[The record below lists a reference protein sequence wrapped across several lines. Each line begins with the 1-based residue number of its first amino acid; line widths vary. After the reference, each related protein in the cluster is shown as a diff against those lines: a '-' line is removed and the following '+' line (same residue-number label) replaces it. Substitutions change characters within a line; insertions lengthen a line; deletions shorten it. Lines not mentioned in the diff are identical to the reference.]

1 MSESLKTPN
10 PESGPL
16 YAPETG
22 FSLFIKLFIVPAV
35 IVLVALGIFF
45 LGTMALQH
53 PKTAE
58 QYLEEL
64 KSDNTSRRWQSA
76 YELSRMLNQNE
87 DIQFD
92 PNLRTQLVQVFGDAK
107 NDDPRLR
114 EYLALVLGRLKEKSA
129 VSVLSAAVRE
139 DGTDVKV
146 YSLWALG
153 NIEDPQ
159 GGEAALD
166 ALSESDATVQRMAVG
181 ALSAMRY
188 EPAKFALEKNL
199 DSVNPALRYDSAVAL
214 ARLKDEKAMP
224 TLLEMMNLKPS
235 GKPEDDGMIQS
246 AKITAI
252 EGAKELPDAVLKDKI
267 VDLSKNESDIKVRE
281 TALAALKNSSPQRL
295 RDTVKP

>member
-1 MSESLKTPN
+1 MSENEQNPS

-22 FSLFIKLFIVPAV
+22 VSLFIKLFIVPAV

-87 DIQFD
+87 NIQFD
-92 PNLRTQLVQVFGDAK
+92 QDLRTQLVQVFGDSK

-129 VSVLSAAVRE
+129 IPVLSSAVH
-139 DGTDVKV
+139 DDSTDVKI

-159 GGEAALD
+159 GGEAALA
-166 ALSESDATVQRMAVG
+166 ALSETDETVQRMAVG

-199 DSVNPALRYDSAVAL
+199 EGSDKALRYDSAVAL
-214 ARLKDEKAMP
+214 ARIKDEKDVP
-224 TLLEMMNLKPS
+224 TLLELMNLKPS
-235 GKPEDDGMIQS
+235 GKPEDDQIIQS

-252 EGAKELPDAVLKDKI
+252 DGAQELPDVALKDKI

-281 TALAALKNSSPQRL
+281 AALASLK
-295 RDTVKP
+295 K

>member
-1 MSESLKTPN
+1 MSDN
-10 PESGPL
+10 PANPSPPSGPL
-16 YAPETG
+16 YAPESG

-64 KSDNTSRRWQSA
+64 KSDNTCRRWQSA

-87 DIQFD
+87 NIQFD
-92 PNLRTQLVQVFGDAK
+92 QTLRAQLVQVFGDAK

-129 VSVLSAAVRE
+129 VSVLSSAVH
-139 DGTDVKV
+139 DDSTDVKI

-159 GGEAALD
+159 GGEAALG
-166 ALSESDATVQRMAVG
+166 ALSDTDETVQRMAVG
-181 ALSAMRY
+181 ALRAMRY
-188 EPAKFALEKNL
+188 QPAKFAL
-199 DSVNPALRYDSAVAL
+199 
-214 ARLKDEKAMP
+214 
-224 TLLEMMNLKPS
+224 
-235 GKPEDDGMIQS
+235 
-246 AKITAI
+246 
-252 EGAKELPDAVLKDKI
+252 
-267 VDLSKNESDIKVRE
+267 
-281 TALAALKNSSPQRL
+281 
-295 RDTVKP
+295 

>member
-1 MSESLKTPN
+1 MSERRQNPG

-87 DIQFD
+87 NIQFD
-92 PNLRTQLVQVFGDAK
+92 QDLRTQLVQVFGDAK

-129 VSVLSAAVRE
+129 VSVLSSAVHE
-139 DGTDVKV
+139 DGTDVKI

-153 NIEDPQ
+153 NIEDTQ
-159 GGEAALD
+159 GGEAALS
-166 ALSESDATVQRMAVG
+166 ALSDSDETVQRMAVG

-199 DSVNPALRYDSAVAL
+199 DSTDEALRYDSAVAL
-214 ARLKDEKAMP
+214 ARIKDEKAVP

-235 GKPEDDGMIQS
+235 GKPEEDQIIQS

-252 EGAKELPDAVLKDKI
+252 EGAQELPDAVLKDKVI
-267 VDLSKNESDIKVRE
+267 ELSKNESDIKVRE
-281 TALAALKNSSPQRL
+281 EALAVLK
-295 RDTVKP
+295 K

>member
-1 MSESLKTPN
+1 MSDNQPN
-10 PESGPL
+10 PSSRSGPL
-16 YAPETG
+16 YAPESG
-22 FSLFIKLFIVPAV
+22 FSLFIKLFIVPAG

-45 LGTMALQH
+45 LGTMAIQH

-87 DIQFD
+87 NIQFD
-92 PNLRTQLVQVFGDAK
+92 QTLRAQLVQVFGDAK
-107 NDDPRLR
+107 DDDPRLR

-129 VSVLSAAVRE
+129 LSVLSSAVR
-139 DGTDVKV
+139 DDSTDVKI

-159 GGEAALD
+159 GGEAALA
-166 ALSESDATVQRMAVG
+166 ALSDTDETVQRMAVG

-199 DSVNPALRYDSAVAL
+199 ESSNQALRYDSAVAL
-214 ARLKDEKAMP
+214 ARIKDEKAVP
-224 TLLEMMNLKPS
+224 ILLKMMNLKPS
-235 GKPEDDGMIQS
+235 GKPEDDQIIQS

-252 EGAKELPDAVLKDKI
+252 EGAQELPDEALKAKI
-267 VDLSKNESDIKVRE
+267 TDLSKNESDIKVRE
-281 TALAALKNSSPQRL
+281 TALAALK
-295 RDTVKP
+295 K

>member
-1 MSESLKTPN
+1 MSDNQPSPQ
-10 PESGPL
+10 SGPL
-16 YAPETG
+16 YAPESG

-45 LGTMALQH
+45 LGTMAIQH

-87 DIQFD
+87 NIQFD
-92 PNLRTQLVQVFGDAK
+92 QTLRAQLVQVFGDAK

-129 VSVLSAAVRE
+129 VPVLSAAVH
-139 DGTDVKV
+139 DDSTDVKI

-159 GGEAALD
+159 GGEAALS
-166 ALSESDATVQRMAVG
+166 ALSDTDETVQRMAVG

-199 DSVNPALRYDSAVAL
+199 ESSDQALRYDSAVAL
-214 ARLKDEKAMP
+214 ARIKDEKAVP

-235 GKPEDDGMIQS
+235 GKPEDDQIIQS

-252 EGAKELPDAVLKDKI
+252 DGAQELPDANLKDKVI
-267 VDLSKNESDIKVRE
+267 DLSKNESDIKVRE
-281 TALAALKNSSPQRL
+281 AALAALK
-295 RDTVKP
+295 K

>member
-1 MSESLKTPN
+1 MSDNQPN
-10 PESGPL
+10 PSPQSGPL
-16 YAPETG
+16 YAPESG

-87 DIQFD
+87 NIQFD
-92 PNLRTQLVQVFGDAK
+92 QTLRVQLVQVFGGAK

-129 VSVLSAAVRE
+129 VSVLSSAVH
-139 DGTDVKV
+139 DDSTDVKI

-159 GGEAALD
+159 GGEAALG
-166 ALSESDATVQRMAVG
+166 ALSDTDETVQRMAVG

-199 DSVNPALRYDSAVAL
+199 ESSNQALRYDSAVAL
-214 ARLKDEKAMP
+214 ARIKDEKAVP

-235 GKPEDDGMIQS
+235 GKLEDDQIIQS

-252 EGAKELPDAVLKDKI
+252 EGAQELPDAVLKAKV

-281 TALAALKNSSPQRL
+281 EALTVLK
-295 RDTVKP
+295 K

>member
-1 MSESLKTPN
+1 MSESNQN

-22 FSLFIKLFIVPAV
+22 FSLFVKLFIIPAI

-87 DIQFD
+87 NIQFD
-92 PNLRTQLVQVFGDAK
+92 QTLRQQLVEVFGGAK
-107 NDDPRLR
+107 SDDPRLR
-114 EYLALVLGRLKEKSA
+114 QYLALVLGRLKEKTA
-129 VSVLSAAVRE
+129 VPVLSEAVKDE
-139 DGTDVKV
+139 NNDVKI

-153 NIEDPQ
+153 NIEDPK
-159 GGEAALD
+159 GGEAALG
-166 ALSESDATVQRMAVG
+166 ALSDSDETVRRMAVG

-199 DSVNPALRYDSAVAL
+199 ESDDQALRYDSAVAL
-214 ARLKDEKAMP
+214 ARLQDGKAVP

-235 GKPEDDGMIQS
+235 GDAKKDEIIQS

-252 EGAKELPDAVLKDKI
+252 EGAQNLSDASLKAK
-267 VDLSKNESDIKVRE
+267 VTDLSKNESDIKVRE
-281 TALAALKNSSPQRL
+281 AALAALK
-295 RDTVKP
+295 K

>member
-1 MSESLKTPN
+1 MSESQQNPR

-22 FSLFIKLFIVPAV
+22 FSLFVKLFIVPAV
-35 IVLVALGIFF
+35 IVLVALGIFY

-87 DIQFD
+87 NIQFD
-92 PNLRTQLVQVFGDAK
+92 QDLRTQLVQVFGDAK

-114 EYLALVLGRLKEKSA
+114 EYLALILGRLKEKSA
-129 VSVLSAAVRE
+129 VPVLSTAVKE
-139 DGTDVKV
+139 DGTDVKI

-159 GGEAALD
+159 GGEAALG
-166 ALSESDATVQRMAVG
+166 ALSDTDETVQRMAVG

-199 DSVNPALRYDSAVAL
+199 ESTDQALRYDSAVAL
-214 ARLKDEKAMP
+214 ARIKDEKAVP
-224 TLLEMMNLKPS
+224 TLLEMMNLKSS
-235 GKPEDDGMIQS
+235 GKPDDDQIIQS

-252 EGAKELPDAVLKDKI
+252 EGAQELPDTTLKDKI
-267 VDLSKNESDIKVRE
+267 IDLSKNEPDLKVRE
-281 TALAALKNSSPQRL
+281 EALAALK
-295 RDTVKP
+295 K

>member
-1 MSESLKTPN
+1 MSESNPN
-10 PESGPL
+10 PPNGPL

-22 FSLFIKLFIVPAV
+22 FSLFIKLFIIPAV

-87 DIQFD
+87 NIQFD
-92 PNLRTQLVQVFGDAK
+92 QTLREQLVQVFAGAK

-114 EYLALVLGRLKEKSA
+114 QYLALILGRLKEKSA
-129 VSVLSAAVRE
+129 VPVLSDAIHDE
-139 DGTDVKV
+139 NEDVKI

-153 NIEDPQ
+153 NIEDPK
-159 GGEAALD
+159 GGEAALT
-166 ALSESDATVQRMAVG
+166 ALSDPDAKVQVMAVG
-181 ALSAMRY
+181 ALSSLRY
-188 EPAKFALEKNL
+188 EPAKFPLEKNL
-199 DSVNPALRYDSAVAL
+199 ESADRDLRYDSAVAL
-214 ARLKDEKAMP
+214 ARLKDPKAVP
-224 TLLEMMNLKPS
+224 VLLEMLNLKAADNLKPAEKS
-235 GKPEDDGMIQS
+235 QEEQFIQS

-252 EGAKELPDAVLKDKI
+252 DGFQELPDPALKVKV
-267 VDLSKNESDIKVRE
+267 VDLAKNASDIKVQE
-281 TALAALKNSSPQRL
+281 AALAALK
-295 RDTVKP
+295 K

>member
-1 MSESLKTPN
+1 MSERRPN
-10 PESGPL
+10 PSPESGPL

-87 DIQFD
+87 NIQFD
-92 PNLRTQLVQVFGDAK
+92 QDLRTQLVQVFGDAK

-114 EYLALVLGRLKEKSA
+114 EYLALILGRLKEKSA
-129 VSVLSAAVRE
+129 VSVLSSAVHE
-139 DGTDVKV
+139 DGTDVKI

-159 GGEAALD
+159 GGGAALS
-166 ALSESDATVQRMAVG
+166 ALTDTDETVQRMAVG
-181 ALSAMRY
+181 ALSAIRY

-199 DSVNPALRYDSAVAL
+199 DSTDQALRYDSAVAL
-214 ARLKDEKAMP
+214 ARIKDEKAVP

-235 GKPEDDGMIQS
+235 SKPEDDQIIQS

-252 EGAKELPDAVLKDKI
+252 EGAQELPDAVLKDKVI
-267 VDLSKNESDIKVRE
+267 ELSKNEPDIKVRE
-281 TALAALKNSSPQRL
+281 EALAVLK
-295 RDTVKP
+295 K

>member
-1 MSESLKTPN
+1 MSENEQNPS

-45 LGTMALQH
+45 LVTMALQH

-87 DIQFD
+87 NIQFD
-92 PNLRTQLVQVFGDAK
+92 QDLRTQLVQVFGDSK

-129 VSVLSAAVRE
+129 IPVLSSAVH
-139 DGTDVKV
+139 DDSTDVKI

-159 GGEAALD
+159 GGEAALA
-166 ALSESDATVQRMAVG
+166 ALSDTDETVQRMAVG

-199 DSVNPALRYDSAVAL
+199 EGSDQALRYDSAVAL
-214 ARLKDEKAMP
+214 ARIKDEKAVP

-235 GKPEDDGMIQS
+235 GKPEDDQIIQS

-252 EGAKELPDAVLKDKI
+252 DGAQELPDVALKDKI

-281 TALAALKNSSPQRL
+281 AALASLK
-295 RDTVKP
+295 K

>member
-1 MSESLKTPN
+1 MSEPNNN

-22 FSLFIKLFIVPAV
+22 FSLFVKLFIIPAV

-64 KSDNTSRRWQSA
+64 KSDSTSRRWQSA

-87 DIQFD
+87 NIQFD
-92 PNLRTQLVQVFGDAK
+92 QTLRQQLVDVFAGAK
-107 NDDPRLR
+107 SDDPRLR
-114 EYLALVLGRLKEKSA
+114 QYLALVLGRLKEKNA
-129 VSVLSAAVRE
+129 VPVLADAVK
-139 DGTDVKV
+139 DDNSDVRI

-153 NIEDPQ
+153 NIEDPK
-159 GGEAALD
+159 GGEAALA
-166 ALSESDATVQRMAVG
+166 ALSDSDETVRRMAVG

-199 DSVNPALRYDSAVAL
+199 ESDDQALRYDSAVAL
-214 ARLKDEKAMP
+214 ARLKDEKAVP
-224 TLLEMMNLKPS
+224 TLLEMMDLKPS
-235 GKPEDDGMIQS
+235 GDPKKDEIIQS

-252 EGAKELPDAVLKDKI
+252 DGAQELPDPSLKAKVI
-267 VDLSKNESDIKVRE
+267 DLSKNESDIKVRE
-281 TALAALKNSSPQRL
+281 EALAALK
-295 RDTVKP
+295 K

>member
-1 MSESLKTPN
+1 MSDSQQN
-10 PESGPL
+10 PSPQSGPL
-16 YAPETG
+16 YAPESG

-35 IVLVALGIFF
+35 IVLVALSIFF

-87 DIQFD
+87 NIQFD
-92 PNLRTQLVQVFGDAK
+92 QDLRTQLVQVFSDAK

-129 VSVLSAAVRE
+129 IPVLSSAVH
-139 DGTDVKV
+139 DDSTDVKI

-159 GGEAALD
+159 GGEAALA
-166 ALSESDATVQRMAVG
+166 ALSDTDETVQRMAVG
-181 ALSAMRY
+181 ALSAIRY

-199 DSVNPALRYDSAVAL
+199 EGSDLALRYDSAVAL
-214 ARLKDEKAMP
+214 ARIKDEKAVP

-235 GKPEDDGMIQS
+235 GKPEDDQIIQS

-252 EGAKELPDAVLKDKI
+252 DGAQELPDAVLKDK
-267 VDLSKNESDIKVRE
+267 VLDLSKNESDIKVRE
-281 TALAALKNSSPQRL
+281 AALAALK
-295 RDTVKP
+295 K

>member
-1 MSESLKTPN
+1 MSDSQQSPS

-22 FSLFIKLFIVPAV
+22 FSLFVKLFIVPAV

-87 DIQFD
+87 NIQFD
-92 PNLRTQLVQVFGDAK
+92 QDLRVQLVQVFSDAK

-114 EYLALVLGRLKEKSA
+114 EYLALVLGRLKEKAAIPVLSSA
-129 VSVLSAAVRE
+129 VHDDSP
-139 DGTDVKV
+139 DVKI

-159 GGEAALD
+159 GGEAALA
-166 ALSESDATVQRMAVG
+166 ALSDTDETVQRMAVG

-199 DSVNPALRYDSAVAL
+199 ESSDQALRYDSAVAL
-214 ARLKDEKAMP
+214 ARIKDEKAVP

-235 GKPEDDGMIQS
+235 GKPEDDQIIQS

-252 EGAKELPDAVLKDKI
+252 DGAQELPDSALKDKVI
-267 VDLSKNESDIKVRE
+267 DLSKDESDIKVRE
-281 TALAALKNSSPQRL
+281 AALSALK
-295 RDTVKP
+295 K

>member
-1 MSESLKTPN
+1 MSENEQNPS

-22 FSLFIKLFIVPAV
+22 VSLFIKLFIVPAV

-87 DIQFD
+87 NIQFD
-92 PNLRTQLVQVFGDAK
+92 QDLRTQLVQVFGDSK

-129 VSVLSAAVRE
+129 IPVLSSAVH
-139 DGTDVKV
+139 DDSTDVKI

-159 GGEAALD
+159 GGEAALA
-166 ALSESDATVQRMAVG
+166 ALSDTDETVQRMAVG

-199 DSVNPALRYDSAVAL
+199 EGSDQALRYDSAVAL
-214 ARLKDEKAMP
+214 ARIKDEKAVP

-235 GKPEDDGMIQS
+235 GKPEDDQIIQS

-252 EGAKELPDAVLKDKI
+252 DGAQELPDAALKDKV

-281 TALAALKNSSPQRL
+281 AALASLK
-295 RDTVKP
+295 K

>member
-1 MSESLKTPN
+1 MSDSQQSPS

-87 DIQFD
+87 SIQFD
-92 PNLRTQLVQVFGDAK
+92 QDLRAQLVRVFSDAK

-114 EYLALVLGRLKEKSA
+114 EYLALVLGRLKEKAAIPALSSA
-129 VSVLSAAVRE
+129 VHDDSP
-139 DGTDVKV
+139 DVKI

-159 GGEAALD
+159 GGEAALA
-166 ALSESDATVQRMAVG
+166 ALSDTDETVQRMAVG
-181 ALSAMRY
+181 AISAMRY

-199 DSVNPALRYDSAVAL
+199 ESSDQALRYDSAVAL
-214 ARLKDEKAMP
+214 ARIKDEKAVP

-235 GKPEDDGMIQS
+235 GKPEDDQIIQS
-246 AKITAI
+246 SKITAI
-252 EGAKELPDAVLKDKI
+252 EGAQELPDVALKNKVI
-267 VDLSKNESDIKVRE
+267 DLSKNESDIKVRE
-281 TALAALKNSSPQRL
+281 EALAALK
-295 RDTVKP
+295 K

>member
-1 MSESLKTPN
+1 MSDTQPN
-10 PESGPL
+10 PSPQSGPL
-16 YAPETG
+16 YAPESG

-64 KSDNTSRRWQSA
+64 KSDNTSRRWQSD

-87 DIQFD
+87 TIQFD
-92 PNLRTQLVQVFGDAK
+92 QTLRAQLVQVFGEAK

-114 EYLALVLGRLKEKSA
+114 EYLALVLWRLKEKSA
-129 VSVLSAAVRE
+129 VSVLSSAVH
-139 DGTDVKV
+139 DDSTDVKI

-159 GGEAALD
+159 GGEAALA
-166 ALSESDATVQRMAVG
+166 ALSDTDETVQRMAVG

-199 DSVNPALRYDSAVAL
+199 EISNQALRYDSAVAL
-214 ARLKDEKAMP
+214 ARIKDEKAVP

-235 GKPEDDGMIQS
+235 GKPEDDQIIQS

-252 EGAKELPDAVLKDKI
+252 EGAQELPDEALKAK
-267 VDLSKNESDIKVRE
+267 VTDLSKNESDIKVRE
-281 TALAALKNSSPQRL
+281 EALAALK
-295 RDTVKP
+295 K